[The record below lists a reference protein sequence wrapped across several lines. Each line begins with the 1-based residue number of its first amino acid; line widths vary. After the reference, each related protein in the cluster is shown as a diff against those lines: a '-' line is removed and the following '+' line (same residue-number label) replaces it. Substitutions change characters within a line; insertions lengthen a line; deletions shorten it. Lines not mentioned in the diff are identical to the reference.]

1 MDDTTRE
8 FDQVMMNVKKYS
20 GGVLMLTVF
29 SARLSF
35 KLLTYILRLAK
46 KGLVSA
52 GIADRFKDFSRKV
65 EGNFTVYN
73 IPLTKERAEDMQK
86 LHDLELTLEK
96 VTNPIKKSRI
106 RNEIKSLQ
114 KNIPEIEQLERLQIK
129 HCVLPKLNG
138 SSQTIQVAIGKS
150 DDQIFKNWFINH
162 LTTELRGGEMNMEEL
177 RVFTEGNYTIFN
189 LPVEGEDF
197 QKILPDFNTLA
208 INYSVMPDLKVGDNN
223 TQIAIPNA
231 DRNKFEVWA
240 KMWRTKQIKAG
251 MEPGEIYQMS
261 QESYMNTGSV
271 SAESYMNESD
281 QKYQAANQEFEQN
294 STQVPWTAKLGKE
307 NSEEYVRLLQDN
319 NYEKITI
326 NNESLVENMIISE
339 AAAKMQQSGYFIS
352 RVPGTYKDNQQTLIL
367 PADHVFTTDEGATY
381 IGFLPKNG
389 TTMIADEKGNI
400 QECGFNTVYAPYDKV
415 QRGFA
420 QVNGLTQGKELKTD
434 ISAPTQN
441 VAQNAVQ
448 HVTDVLPSP
457 KL

>member
-1 MDDTTRE
+1 MDDTTKE
-8 FDQVMMNVKKYS
+8 FDQVMMNVQRYG
-20 GGVLMLTVF
+20 GGVLMLTVL

-52 GIADRFKDFSRKV
+52 GIADRFKDFSKKT
-65 EGNFTVYN
+65 EGSFTVYN

-150 DDQIFKNWFINH
+150 DDQVFKNWFINH
-162 LTTELRGGEMNMEEL
+162 LTAELRGGEMNMEEL

-197 QKILPDFNTLA
+197 QEILPDFNILD

-231 DRNKFEVWA
+231 DRNKFEVWT
-240 KMWRTKQIKAG
+240 KMWRAKQIKDG
-251 MEPGEIYQMS
+251 KEPGEIYQMS

-271 SAESYMNESD
+271 SAASYINGSD
-281 QKYQAANQEFEQN
+281 QKYQEANKEFEQN
-294 STQVPWTAKLGKE
+294 STQVLWTAKLGKE
-307 NSEEYVRLLQDN
+307 NSEEYVRLLQDD

-326 NNESLVENMIISE
+326 NHETLVNNLEINEATE
-339 AAAKMQQSGYFIS
+339 KMAQSGYFIS
-352 RVPGTYKDNQQTLIL
+352 RVPGTYKAGQQTLIL
-367 PADHVFTTDEGATY
+367 PADHVFVTDEGATY

-389 TTMIADEKGNI
+389 TTMIADAQGNI
-400 QECGFNTVYAPYDKV
+400 QECDFKTAYDPYDKV
-415 QRGFA
+415 NRGFA
-420 QVNGLTQGKELKTD
+420 QVDNLIQGKELKTD
-434 ISAPTQN
+434 ISAPAQNVTQN
-441 VAQNAVQ
+441 VAQNAANAI
-448 HVTDVLPSP
+448 PAP